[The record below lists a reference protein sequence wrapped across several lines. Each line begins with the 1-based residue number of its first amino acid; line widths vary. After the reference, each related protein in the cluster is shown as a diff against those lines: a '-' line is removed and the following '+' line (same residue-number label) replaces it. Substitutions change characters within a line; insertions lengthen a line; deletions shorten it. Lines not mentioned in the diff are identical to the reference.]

1 MKPQLIP
8 FYSNRSVREYKSD
21 NKFENLTNLYELRF
35 MFEDIEYIFNI
46 PEDTLLEVKESDS
59 TFKIKT
65 PSDISI
71 GDEVLIL
78 SYELKRIRSFCTCM
92 SFNCPHGNGIR
103 KSRVIEQ
110 FKHLVKVSSISV
122 LKEKVKCSS
131 LFPIVAKYPENITSV
146 RPIPVIPVNTICEEW
161 IDN

>member
-1 MKPQLIP
+1 MKPQLIS

-21 NKFENLTNLYELRF
+21 NKFENEINLYELRF
-35 MFEDIEYIFNI
+35 IFDDIEYIFNI
-46 PEDTLLEVKESDS
+46 SEDTLLEVKESDLM
-59 TFKIKT
+59 FKIKT

-71 GDEVLIL
+71 GDEILIL
-78 SYELKRIRSFCTCM
+78 SYELKRTRSFCTCM

-110 FKHLVKVSSISV
+110 FKHLVKVSSISL

-131 LFPIVAKYPENITSV
+131 LSPIVAKYPENMTSI
-146 RPIPVIPVNTICEEW
+146 RPVPVIPINIVCEEW
-161 IDN
+161 VDS